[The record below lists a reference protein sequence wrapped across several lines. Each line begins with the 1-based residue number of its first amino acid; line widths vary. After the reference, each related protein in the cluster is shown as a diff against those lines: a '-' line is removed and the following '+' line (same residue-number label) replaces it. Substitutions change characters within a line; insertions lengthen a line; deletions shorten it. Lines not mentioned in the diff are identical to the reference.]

1 MQTIEERTEGD
12 EPSDGYLEGDESSED
27 RAAAA
32 GPADPM
38 ITGLVLAAGRSE
50 RMGTPKQLL
59 PFGGVTLIE
68 QVVRTLTRSRL
79 GKEVVVVLG
88 YRAMDIVKRI
98 SGLPIRLAYNPDTE
112 GDMLSSIRCGLAYI
126 EPDQAIMIALGDQP
140 LVTTGIVNRL
150 IDEYEGRPEGMVLP
164 IHDGKRGHPMILSP
178 AYREEILFESMPGG
192 LKALRDRHADSVR
205 TVPVDTDAVLFDLD
219 YRSDYEEALRRWRE
233 EPEPGER

>member
-1 MQTIEERTEGD
+1 
-12 EPSDGYLEGDESSED
+12 
-27 RAAAA
+27 
-32 GPADPM
+32 M

-59 PFGGVTLIE
+59 PFGSATLIE

-98 SGLPIRLAYNPDTE
+98 SGLPVRLAYNPDPE

-150 IDEYEGRPEGMVLP
+150 IGEYEGRPEGMVLP
-164 IHDGKRGHPMILSP
+164 VHDGKRGHPMILSP
-178 AYREEILFESMPGG
+178 AYREEILFEAMPGG
-192 LKALRDRHADSVR
+192 LKALRDRHSGSVR
-205 TVPVDTDAVLFDLD
+205 AVPVDTDAVLVDLD
-219 YRSDYEEALRRWRE
+219 YRSDYEEALRRWKE
-233 EPEPGER
+233 EPESGER

>member
-1 MQTIEERTEGD
+1 
-12 EPSDGYLEGDESSED
+12 
-27 RAAAA
+27 
-32 GPADPM
+32 M

-59 PFGGVTLIE
+59 PFGRVTLIE
-68 QVVRTLTRSRL
+68 QVIRTLTRSRL

-98 SGLPIRLAYNPDTE
+98 SGLPVRLAYNPDPE

-164 IHDGKRGHPMILSP
+164 VYDGKRGHPMILSP
-178 AYREEILFESMPGG
+178 AYREEILFESIPGG
-192 LKALRDRHADSVR
+192 LKALRDRHSDSVR
-205 TVPVDTDAVLFDLD
+205 TVPVDSDAVLIDLD
-219 YRSDYEEALRRWRE
+219 HRSDYEEALRRWKE
-233 EPEPGER
+233 ESESGER